1 MTKANSRHLT
11 RWVAQTLRSQIIS
24 GQLSPGDK
32 LPSQKVLEGRFKVST
47 VTVRNAV
54 EELED
59 EGLIAKRQ
67 GAHTQVHDRE
77 PVHRLVVPRPER
89 GAVERVNELVTERV
103 VERVAERPVSFV
115 GFDRGRMRREATAH
129 RLPAT
134 RYVASLLDVPEGEEV
149 VQRSVTVFD
158 GDEPVLVST
167 SYLLPVLAIGS
178 TVPEVEIGQLALVGR
193 PVTSVDLGLRT
204 RMPDP
209 QEFEALGMVKGT
221 PVLVLTHRVLVGG
234 PAEDGNGQRPDG
246 RANAFAGNGRED
258 STAVRAAVEVVARGD
273 RVFVQWQPVTQ

>member
-1 MTKANSRHLT
+1 MTETNSGHLT
-11 RWVAQTLRSQIIS
+11 RRVAQTLRNQIVS
-24 GQLSPGDK
+24 GELSPGDK

-67 GAHTQVHDRE
+67 GAHSQVHDRE
-77 PVHRLVVPRPER
+77 PVHRLIVPGSGHRPESGDGVADR
-89 GAVERVNELVTERV
+89 TA
-103 VERVAERPVSFV
+103 ERVAERPMSFV
-115 GFDRGRMRREATAH
+115 GFDRGRMRRESAAH
-129 RLPAT
+129 RVPAT
-134 RYVASLLDVPEGEEV
+134 RHVASLLEITAGEEV

-167 SYLLPVLAIGS
+167 SYLPPALVIGS
-178 TVPEVEIGQLALVGR
+178 AVPKVEIGQLALVGR
-193 PVTSVDLGLRT
+193 PVTSIDLGLRG

-209 QEFEALGMVKGT
+209 EEFAMLGMVKGT
-221 PVLVLTHRVLVGG
+221 PVLVLTHRVLVGE

-258 STAVRAAVEVVARGD
+258 ATAVRAAVEVVARGD

>member
-1 MTKANSRHLT
+1 MTEESSKHLT
-11 RWVAQTLRSQIIS
+11 RWVAQTLRSQIVS
-24 GQLSPGDK
+24 GELSPGDK
-32 LPSQKVLEGRFKVST
+32 LPSQKVLEGQFKVST

-77 PVHRLVVPRPER
+77 PVHRLVVPGPGPESAER
-89 GAVERVNELVTERV
+89 ANERVA
-103 VERVAERPVSFV
+103 ERVAERPVSFI
-115 GFDRGRMRREATAH
+115 GFDRGRMRRESATH

-134 RYVASLLDVPEGEEV
+134 RYVASLLEVPAGEEV

-167 SYLLPVLAIGS
+167 SYLQPVLAVGS

-234 PAEDGNGQRPDG
+234 PVEDGNGQRPDG
-246 RANAFAGNGRED
+246 RVNAFAGNGRED
-258 STAVRAAVEVVARGD
+258 PTAVRAAVEVVARGD